1 MAPHV
6 PKSSFVHHNL
16 LIAIRKFRKASN
28 IILRFLTMM
37 FDMVL
42 DTPLIT
48 VRIFIYLNACV
59 KYAGCL
65 VYFRSIKNKHE
76 KDKKSAH
83 AQNANL
89 ITINS
94 MLKETLS
101 ANDSLR

>member
-1 MAPHV
+1 
-6 PKSSFVHHNL
+6 
-16 LIAIRKFRKASN
+16 
-28 IILRFLTMM
+28 MM

-59 KYAGCL
+59 KYAGSL

-101 ANDSLR
+101 ANDSLREIFLNVYVLSSYTRILFYYEC